1 MRMQTLKVTFYVAPR
16 VASGVSGVLRC
27 LKASHLFWDALA
39 NILTGS
45 ATFNSVPR
53 SMQCVN
59 ERFLCP
65 FYR

>member
-1 MRMQTLKVTFYVAPR
+1 MQTLKLMFYAQPWVAKG
-16 VASGVSGVLRC
+16 AGWVLRC
-27 LKASHLFWDALA
+27 LKASHLFWDCLA
-39 NILTGS
+39 NILTDS

>member
-1 MRMQTLKVTFYVAPR
+1 MQTLKLMFYAQPWVAIG
-16 VASGVSGVLRC
+16 VAGVLRC
-27 LKASHLFWDALA
+27 LKASYLFWDTLA

>member
-1 MRMQTLKVTFYVAPR
+1 MQTLKLTFYAAPWVAN
-16 VASGVSGVLRC
+16 ALAEVLRS
-27 LKASHLFWDALA
+27 LKASHLFWGALV
-39 NILTGS
+39 NILTDS